1 MIRKRLNDDCRWV
14 RCDTIGY
21 SIAVILIHVPSSFRT
36 HASAAISRWRNRIFQ
51 ALRAAHGSF
60 SGNGRPADWV
70 AADIVR
76 IEGGKLAEHRDVAQD
91 EATKAQS
98 VSGLPMFGDR
108 FPD

>member
-1 MIRKRLNDDCRWV
+1 MRHHWVFYCRHPNP
-14 RCDTIGY
+14 CSILLPDSCIG
-21 SIAVILIHVPSSFRT
+21 SNFAVEEPYLP
-36 HASAAISRWRNRIFQ
+36 

-98 VSGLPMFGDR
+98 VSGPPMFGDR